1 MRYGAA
7 GADQWGPPDN
17 FAGMTITTTPA
28 EVRPARRVARTVLL
42 ILLVLP
48 GLLWA
53 AGRLFGW
60 EFGYLPQVY
69 AFTPY
74 AAAWAWVPVVVAVL
88 FRKWLIAAAALIAAL
103 VLAVCVVPRAI
114 PAGDRGPS
122 GGVRLNV
129 MTVNVFLGD
138 ADPAAIVRLVREHD
152 IAVVAVQEFTPG
164 SRAGLKAAGIDELLP
179 YQALAEEPGAT
190 GSALYSRHPMTA
202 QGSRRGADTAE
213 QDGNQQT
220 YATILAPGATEVF
233 VESVHP
239 MAPYS
244 GSALSAWRSDLAG
257 LPRADPDGTPRILL
271 GDFNST
277 LDHRAVRDVIAGGY
291 RDVADVTGQGLSG
304 TWGPFGGFPPVT
316 LDRVLVDQRIGIRD
330 LQVIDVT
337 GSDHRSL
344 VASLT
349 VPSAG

>member
-1 MRYGAA
+1 
-7 GADQWGPPDN
+7 
-17 FAGMTITTTPA
+17 MTITTTPA
-28 EVRPARRVARTVLL
+28 EARPARRVTRTVLL
-42 ILLVLP
+42 ALLVLP

-53 AGRLFGW
+53 VGRLFGW
-60 EFGYLPQVY
+60 ESGYLAQLF

-74 AAAWAWVPVVVAVL
+74 AAAWAWVPVVVAAL
-88 FRKWLIAAAALIAAL
+88 FRKWLIAAVALVAALI
-103 VLAVCVVPRAI
+103 LAVCVVPRAI
-114 PAGDRGPS
+114 PTGDRGPAD
-122 GGVRLNV
+122 GVRLNV
-129 MTVNVFLGD
+129 MTVNVFLGEAD
-138 ADPAAIVRLVREHD
+138 AADIVRLVRERD
-152 IAVVAVQEFTPG
+152 IAVLAVQEFTPG
-164 SRAGLKAAGIDELLP
+164 SRSGLAAAGIDELLP

-190 GSALYSRHPMTA
+190 GSGLYSRHPMTT

-213 QDGNQQT
+213 QEGNQQT
-220 YATILAPGATEVF
+220 YATIQAPGAVPVF

-244 GSALSAWRSDLAG
+244 GSALSSWRSDLAD

-277 LDHRAVRDVIAGGY
+277 LDHEAVRNVIAGGY
-291 RDVADVTGQGLSG
+291 RDVADVTGQGLAG

-316 LDRVLVDQRIGIRD
+316 LDRVLVDERIGIRD
-330 LQVIDVT
+330 FQVIDVT